1 MRRSVRATSGATV
14 RGRLQPA
21 RMDHRGMQNPRNY
34 DDRSMN
40 PPELE
45 GEAKAN
51 ELAGREQPDE
61 KDPVFDVSDVDS
73 ETGGVTGQML
83 YEGEM
88 GEIGGDDLVRDE
100 DRLEL
105 LEDRELRSG
114 ETNDPYLAA
123 EEGLAYVPPSDPP
136 VVASSDPQGAVVA
149 AGFGSSSLDEP
160 FDAEHHSSALPD
172 EDEMTAR
179 VREAILADSATT
191 QYAETIEIETEGGEV
206 TLRGI
211 VDDIEDA
218 DNLAAVASTV
228 TGVAEVTDR
237 TRVRNA

>member
-1 MRRSVRATSGATV
+1 MRRSVRATSRPT
-14 RGRLQPA
+14 RRERLQPA
-21 RMDHRGMQNPRNY
+21 AMDDPCMQNPRNY

-51 ELAGREQPDE
+51 ELAGREQPDQ
-61 KDPVFDVSDVDS
+61 KDPVLDVGDVDTA
-73 ETGGVTGQML
+73 TGLTGQML

-88 GEIGGDDLVRDE
+88 GEIGTDDLVRDE

-114 ETNDPYLAA
+114 ETSDPELAA

-136 VVASSDPQGAVVA
+136 VVASSDPEGITIA

-191 QYAETIEIETEGGEV
+191 QYAETIRIETVGGEV
-206 TLRGI
+206 ILRGL